1 MKTTTRLS
9 LLVVTAFASVSVA
22 RAETRPPAGSGSTTD
37 MGTPSGNINDVVDR
51 STASP
56 PASPDVSAPP
66 SAPVPAAPGTMTP
79 PPAQPP
85 GTTNTEVEM
94 APTTTVPQPPL
105 PNPTTPIE
113 QNRAETTGASVV
125 SVPVEPLPPL
135 MPPGNNNAHPAA
147 FGKIGGAL
155 LVGGGYEDFTNSTLN
170 HMTSGGGAWNA
181 RVVAGTRQFVGLEAA
196 YVGAA
201 RSIESLGLSNN
212 ASLVSNGL
220 EGTVRVNIPIVRRA
234 SLIEP
239 FGFAGL
245 GWSHYHIGNT
255 TNLTSDLLSN
265 DDVMTVPFGGGLEY
279 GYKAFIADARF
290 TYRQTY
296 YNDLVR
302 TGGGNL
308 NNWGVGGQIGFS
320 Y

>member
-1 MKTTTRLS
+1 MS
-9 LLVVTAFASVSVA
+9 
-22 RAETRPPAGSGSTTD
+22 
-37 MGTPSGNINDVVDR
+37 
-51 STASP
+51 
-56 PASPDVSAPP
+56 
-66 SAPVPAAPGTMTP
+66 
-79 PPAQPP
+79 
-85 GTTNTEVEM
+85 
-94 APTTTVPQPPL
+94 PTTTVPQPPPPPPAPASESIDANQL
-105 PNPTTPIE
+105 
-113 QNRAETTGASVV
+113 ETTGASAVFTPV
-125 SVPVEPLPPL
+125 SPLPPL
-135 MPPGNNNAHPAA
+135 TPPGSATAHPTQ

-201 RSIESLGLSNN
+201 RNIEALGLSND
-212 ASLVSNGL
+212 ATLVSNGV
-220 EGTVRVNIPIVRRA
+220 EGTVRVNIPIVRRY
-234 SLIEP
+234 SLVEP

-245 GWSHYHIGNT
+245 GWSHYHVGNT
-255 TNLTSDLLSN
+255 ENRTSDLASN
-265 DDVMTVPFGGGLEY
+265 DDIMTVPFGGGLEY
-279 GYKAFIADARF
+279 AYKSFMADARF

-308 NNWGVGGQIGFS
+308 NNWGVGGQIGFT